1 MLWSQKTVG
10 LADSTEKPDT
20 FALRELADEELAKAF
35 QSGNHLAFQELL
47 SRHQKSLFN
56 FLHRLTRNLQTAED
70 AFQEVFLRVVRS
82 IDEYR
87 PSAKFTTWLYTIAR
101 NYCIDLNRR
110 GVFRNHVSME
120 GQEEAGRLRL
130 QFAVQ
135 EASVDQKVG
144 DRDVQTRL
152 MAILEELNLEQKEV
166 FVMREFQGLAFEEIA
181 KIVGAS
187 TNTIKSRMRYALQF
201 IKKKF
206 IEVGYTP
213 ESWR

>member
-1 MLWSQKTVG
+1 MLWSQETAN
-10 LADSTEKPDT
+10 LADLAEKPDVIP
-20 FALRELADEELAKAF
+20 LSELSDEDLAKVF

-47 SRHQKSLFN
+47 LRHQKRLFN

-70 AFQEVFLRVVRS
+70 AFQEVFLRVIRS

-110 GVFRNHVSME
+110 GVFRNHISMA
-120 GQEEAGRLRL
+120 GQEEAGKLPL
-130 QFAVQ
+130 QFAV
-135 EASVDQKVG
+135 EEPSVDQKVG

-152 MAILEELNLEQKEV
+152 MEILAELNLEQKEV

-181 KIVGAS
+181 KIAGVS

-206 IEVGYTP
+206 VEAGYTP
-213 ESWR
+213 